1 MTDPNNTSDDLAAQ
15 FEELRR
21 TGKPA
26 ALNRINEELRRQ
38 GPPEDDDARQPI
50 E

>member
-1 MTDPNNTSDDLAAQ
+1 MKDMYAKADDLASQ
-15 FEELRR
+15 IEELRR

-26 ALNRINEELRRQ
+26 ALNRIDEGLRRQ
-38 GPPEDDDARQPI
+38 GPPDDADATKPI

>member
-1 MTDPNNTSDDLAAQ
+1 MTEPNNTTADLEAE

-21 TGKPA
+21 TRKPA

-38 GPPEDDDARQPI
+38 GPPEDADARQPI

>member
-1 MTDPNNTSDDLAAQ
+1 MTDPNIKSDDLAAQ
-15 FEELRR
+15 VEELRR

-26 ALNRINEELRRQ
+26 ALNRIDEELRRQ
-38 GPPEDDDARQPI
+38 GPPEDADATKPI